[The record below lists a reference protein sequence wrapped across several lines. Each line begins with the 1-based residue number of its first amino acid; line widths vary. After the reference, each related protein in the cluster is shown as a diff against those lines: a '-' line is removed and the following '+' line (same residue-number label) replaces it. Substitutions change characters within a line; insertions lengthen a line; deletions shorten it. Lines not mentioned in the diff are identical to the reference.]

1 MLSLTDL
8 SPKAGPGLSSSGFEL
23 LELFEADHR
32 APRRGSGGQPGK
44 TIGCRSPWMQVER
57 GFERE
62 TGQSDEE
69 EPHVALQRILSREML
84 GGLINVTLWRI
95 LTLTAPDQIEET
107 MDQIQKLTFNHLIFE
122 PRALRSCYTWR
133 MELNTR
139 LISFSSIFF
148 NLAG

>member
-84 GGLINVTLWRI
+84 GGLIN
-95 LTLTAPDQIEET
+95 
-107 MDQIQKLTFNHLIFE
+107 
-122 PRALRSCYTWR
+122 
-133 MELNTR
+133 
-139 LISFSSIFF
+139 SSMSPSGGF
-148 NLAG
+148 

>member
-8 SPKAGPGLSSSGFEL
+8 SSKARLGLSSSGFEL

-84 GGLINVTLWRI
+84 NVTLGRI